1 MADGLLKGLK
11 QAVQM
16 EKLKMK
22 KNNKVVEKN
31 FSVAKSPK
39 ELAKLLGLE
48 HESAEKFIQYKAQL
62 SQMTVK
68 AIEKSGL
75 AINEI
80 VKRSGVARSKV
91 SAMRNGALAGISCD
105 LFMKVISATG
115 AKLTIKMA
123 S

>member
-1 MADGLLKGLK
+1 
-11 QAVQM
+11 
-16 EKLKMK
+16 MK
-22 KNNKVVEKN
+22 KNNKVVEKDY
-31 FSVAKSPK
+31 SVAKSPK

-48 HESAEKFIQYKAQL
+48 HEGAEEFIQYKAQL